1 MSVIKTELATFFP
14 TPFLFCDLSKKTIK
28 QLETAVIKD
37 FRNDCEDFDT
47 YLKTKNAEE
56 DHQLKQNLTSFCKA
70 EGFPIYQST
79 QELQLK
85 PDFNF
90 ILRDIFSA
98 CRAFEGE
105 TNIEVDKFEVSM
117 MWSNIYRK
125 GGHNPEHFHPN
136 SFLSGIICVNDP
148 IADIATLKKENYGGT
163 TFYSPINQNFVIVPT
178 TKKEGSAFYTPTV
191 IPQIKKGNMI
201 IFPSWLRHAATPYP
215 GVEDINDFRITVSFN
230 IMIRGTAGKK
240 EQLTWNRY

>member
-1 MSVIKTELATFFP
+1 MSIVKTELANFFP

-28 QLETAVIKD
+28 QLETAIIKD
-37 FRNDCEDFDT
+37 FKNDCKDFDT
-47 YLKTKNAEE
+47 YLKTKDSQSDEK
-56 DHQLKQNLTSFCKA
+56 LKHNLTSFCKA
-70 EGFPIYQST
+70 EGYPLYQSV

-98 CRAFEGE
+98 CRSFEGE

-136 SFLSGIICVNDP
+136 SFLSGIICVSDP
-148 IADIATLKKENYGGT
+148 ICDKARKQNQSYGGT

-178 TKKEGSAFYTPTV
+178 TKKEGSPYYTPTIV
-191 IPQIKKGNMI
+191 PIIKEGSLVL
-201 IFPSWLRHAATPYP
+201 FPSWLRHAATPYP
-215 GVEDINDFRITVSFN
+215 GVEETDNFRITLSFN
-230 IMIRGTAGKK
+230 IMLRGDAGKK
-240 EQLTWNRY
+240 SQLTWNRF